1 VKNEKK
7 RKKMEWII
15 FSLIGTI
22 FFSAAGVM
30 EKLILGSYTENCKA
44 LLVCQVLVSQLF
56 SISVFIIIGA
66 NFIYPESVFALIAG
80 FLQILPTIFYL
91 KALQIEEVSKVTA
104 LENLYPIFIF
114 IGSVI
119 LLGEKLE
126 PRACVGGLLLF
137 VGSFLISFQRNSPNG
152 RASFLTLSSAI
163 KPLILY
169 WILTALY
176 YISIKYILISTDE
189 WNLYI
194 WSSLGNLVAII
205 PLLGIQSIRY
215 EVKKFFEKGNFV
227 VFTLISTE
235 SLMFLGIIFSIF
247 ACSTGSITLVS
258 SIGALQPILTLL
270 LVLAASIFIPGL
282 AKKLEENIEWNSLVH
297 KSISFIFVLVGI
309 YFIH

>member
-1 VKNEKK
+1 
-7 RKKMEWII
+7 MEWII

-126 PRACVGGLLLF
+126 PRACVGCLLLLI
-137 VGSFLISFQRNSPNG
+137 GSFLISFQRNSPIG
-152 RASFLTLSSAI
+152 VASFQTLSPAI
-163 KPLILY
+163 KPFILY
-169 WILTALY
+169 WILTTLY
-176 YISIKYILISTDE
+176 YLSMKYILISTDE
-189 WNLYI
+189 WHFYI
-194 WSSLGNLVAII
+194 WSSLGSLVAIT

-215 EVKKFFEKGNFV
+215 GAKKFFEKGNFV
-227 VFTLISTE
+227 VLTLIFAET
-235 SLMFLGIIFSIF
+235 LVFLGIIISIF
-247 ACSTGSITLVS
+247 AYSIGSVTLVS
-258 SIGALQPILTLL
+258 SVGALQPILTLM
-270 LVLAASIFIPGL
+270 LVLVMSIFIPGS
-282 AKKLEENIEWNSLVH
+282 AKKMGENIEIGRAHV
-297 KSISFIFVLVGI
+297 
-309 YFIH
+309 